1 MADENSLKVGDYI
14 EAINGKM
21 VFEVIEFKDVL
32 GSILGGEK
40 IDLLVLRKKDK
51 FYIKLTKR
59 S

>member
-1 MADENSLKVGDYI
+1 MADDNGLKIGDRI

-21 VFEVIEFKDVL
+21 VFEVIEFKDAL

-40 IDLLVLRKKDK
+40 IGLLVLRKKDK
-51 FYIKLTKR
+51 FYIKLRKR